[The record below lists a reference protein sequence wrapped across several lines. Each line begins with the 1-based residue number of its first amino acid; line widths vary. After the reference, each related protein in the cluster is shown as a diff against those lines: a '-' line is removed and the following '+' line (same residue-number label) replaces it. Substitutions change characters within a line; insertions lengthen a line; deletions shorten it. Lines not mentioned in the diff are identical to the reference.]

1 LFEKD
6 CDEHSWKEWKK
17 EENGQ
22 EHSNLRLPSVRE
34 SHRGALNPAKGRAS
48 TNASARSLV
57 RRPSDR
63 PSVRSSVRWTRQI
76 TWLSLGVV
84 DPDAKGRFI
93 LE

>member
-1 LFEKD
+1 MLEKD

-34 SHRGALNPAKGRAS
+34 SHRGALNPAKGRAT
-48 TNASARSLV
+48 TNASARSLA
-57 RRPSDR
+57 RP